1 MVHKKWVS
9 TTVLTAVSSL
19 LNEHHRLTAEYVYF
33 STPVSLLQK
42 ITGLPLSE
50 EVEQIRVCQ
59 GAKTLNAW

>member
-1 MVHKKWVS
+1 MVHNKWLS
-9 TTVLTAVSSL
+9 SSVLTAVSAL

-42 ITGLPLSE
+42 ITGPPLSKE
-50 EVEQIRVCQ
+50 DEQIRVCQ